1 MHKHILLTLISAL
14 YFALGLSAQDAVQTA
29 FTFPLSE
36 EQSTLQQLMK
46 ISESN
51 PNVKELFFLE
61 EQPEMQDGTI
71 SVGTAKGPNSFAY
84 GNLTAAEMYAQILQ
98 VPTNE
103 IHATSDLKDKR
114 YNLFY
119 HSGEQALDEE
129 LRQKIARRFLER
141 IDIKVSTEDSVVM
154 DRLVFHAEQDIHQS
168 FAQVH
173 ESGTAWIQNSS
184 FQISLRNHSL
194 SKILAEI
201 QKHPLFTHYQL
212 VDQTGL
218 SEEQTLDVDLSTES
232 IDDLIASAA
241 EQGLEITMEE
251 GKGRKVMLTPQ

>member
-1 MHKHILLTLISAL
+1 MQNQIAFIFISIFYSA
-14 YFALGLSAQDAVQTA
+14 FGLSAQDAVKTA
-29 FTFPLSE
+29 FIFSGE
-36 EQSTLQQLMK
+36 ERSALQQLMI
-46 ISESN
+46 ISESH
-51 PNVKELFFLE
+51 PHVKELFFLE
-61 EQPEMQDGTI
+61 EQPKKGKESI
-71 SVGTAKGPNSFAY
+71 SIATATGPNSFAL
-84 GNLTAAEMYAQILQ
+84 GNLTPSQMYARILQ
-98 VPTNE
+98 VPAQE
-103 IHATSDLKDKR
+103 IHASEKLNNKR

-201 QKHPLFTHYQL
+201 QKHPLFTRYQL

-232 IDDLIASAA
+232 IDDFIASAA
-241 EQGLEITMEE
+241 EHGLEITMEE